1 MQLKT
6 TRLACCLATAALAVI
21 PLFGCSSAPEPQQLA
36 TDTNVSQ
43 TETAAPVQSPP
54 QTDSATQPSAPA
66 ISQNLTPIGQS
77 ANKENFEQL
86 LMCLV
91 NSYEAPSTESTQV
104 LESTLAAIQSISE
117 ADLSVAQS
125 IVSNW
130 QSVFAN
136 PNYQLFLYSGG
147 NQAPELAQTGILDSP
162 GHAFVVMGYELVDG
176 EMTEEL
182 KARCDAAAAAA
193 RTYPNTIIVCS
204 GGATG
209 LNNPQGHTEAGMMKA
224 YLTETCGI
232 DPTRIHIDETSQD
245 TAQNATNTLAIL
257 RDRSVQTFTIVT
269 STYHQ
274 TWAQA
279 VYNAAAAL
287 SQRDYGVSIAIVGN
301 YNVDFPLTEVAP
313 GTEDRWAVDQMASV
327 LGLPR
332 DDVQNM
338 LWS

>member
-6 TRLACCLATAALAVI
+6 TRLACCLATAALAVT
-21 PLFGCSSAPEPQQLA
+21 PLFGCSTTPEPQQQA
-36 TDTNVSQ
+36 TDTVAPQ
-43 TETAAPVQSPP
+43 TETTVLAPSPSEA
-54 QTDSATQPSAPA
+54 DSTVQPSTPVV
-66 ISQNLTPIGQS
+66 SQNLTPIGQS

-91 NSYEAPSTESTQV
+91 NSYEAPSVESTQV
-104 LESTLAAIQSISE
+104 LESTLAAIQSVSE
-117 ADLSVAQS
+117 ADLAVAQS

-136 PNYQLFLYSGG
+136 PNYQLFVYGG
-147 NQAPELAQTGILDSP
+147 GTQAPELAQAGILDSP
-162 GHAFVVMGYELVDG
+162 SHAFVVMGYELVDG
-176 EMTEEL
+176 EMAEEL
-182 KARCDAAAAAA
+182 TARCDAAAAAA

-209 LNNPQGHTEAGMMKA
+209 LNNQQGHTEAGMMKA

-232 DPTRIHIDETSQD
+232 DPARIHIDETSQD

-257 RDRSVQTFTIVT
+257 RDRGVQTFTIVT

-287 SQRDYGVSIAIVGN
+287 SQRDYGVPITIVGN

-327 LGLPR
+327 LGLPHE
-332 DDVQNM
+332 DMQNM

>member
-1 MQLKT
+1 MQLKMT
-6 TRLACCLATAALAVI
+6 QLTCYLATAALVVA
-21 PLFGCSSAPEPQQLA
+21 PLFGCTTTPETQQQV
-36 TDTNVSQ
+36 TDTTASQ
-43 TETAAPVQSPP
+43 TETTAPTPSPSDTVPTVQQSAPVVSK
-54 QTDSATQPSAPA
+54 
-66 ISQNLTPIGQS
+66 NLTPIGQS

-91 NSYEAPSTESTQV
+91 DSYEAPSAESTQV
-104 LESTLAAIQSISE
+104 LESTLAAIQSVSE
-117 ADLSVAQS
+117 DDFAVAQS

-136 PNYQLFLYSGG
+136 PNYQLFVYAGG

-162 GHAFVVMGYELVDG
+162 GHAFVVMGFELVDG

-204 GGATG
+204 GGTTG

-232 DPTRIHIDETSQD
+232 DPARIHIDETSQD

-287 SQRDYGVSIAIVGN
+287 SQRDYGVPITIVGN

-332 DDVQNM
+332 EDVQNM
-338 LWS
+338 LWP

>member
-6 TRLACCLATAALAVI
+6 TRLACCLATAALVI
-21 PLFGCSSAPEPQQLA
+21 TPLFGCSAAPKPQQ
-36 TDTNVSQ
+36 
-43 TETAAPVQSPP
+43 P
-54 QTDSATQPSAPA
+54 TDSASAQTEATAPTPSPSEPSSAAQSSTPA
-66 ISQNLTPIGQS
+66 ASQNLMPIGQS

-91 NSYEAPSTESTQV
+91 NSEDPGPA
-104 LESTLAAIQSISE
+104 LAAIQSVSE
-117 ADLSVAQS
+117 ADFAVAQS
-125 IVSNW
+125 IVNNW

-136 PNYQLFLYSGG
+136 PNYQLFLYGG
-147 NQAPELAQTGILDSP
+147 TDQAPELAQAGIQDSP
-162 GHAFVVMGYELVDG
+162 SHAFVVMGFELVDG
-176 EMTEEL
+176 QMTEEL

-209 LNNPQGHTEAGMMKA
+209 SNNPQGNTEAGMMRA

-245 TAQNATNTLAIL
+245 TAQNAANTLAIL
-257 RDRSVQTFTIVT
+257 RNQGVQTFTIVT

-274 TWAQA
+274 AWAQA

-287 SQRDYGVSIAIVGN
+287 SQRDYGVPIMIVGN

-313 GTEDRWAVDQMASV
+313 GTEGRWAVSQMASV
-327 LGLPR
+327 LGIPEQ
-332 DDVQNM
+332 DMQGM